1 MGRKIG
7 NTCLRSS
14 GRYAVSDCRRGPIEE
29 RMAVAT
35 LQVFRMRYRA
45 FFERFGRDPEPD
57 EPLFFDPAQDEP
69 IPPEPAVIRA
79 QVLAAASAAGVDGRM
94 VLGFMRV
101 DRLGRPRETAPATP
115 LSRHPAIHDRDRLG
129 YLPVVPEEPSS
140 SK

>member
-1 MGRKIG
+1 
-7 NTCLRSS
+7 
-14 GRYAVSDCRRGPIEE
+14 
-29 RMAVAT
+29 MAVAT

-69 IPPEPAVIRA
+69 VPPEPAVIRA

-94 VLGFMRV
+94 VLSFMRL
-101 DRLGRPRETAPATP
+101 DRLARPREASPATP
-115 LSRHPAIHDRDRLG
+115 LSRHRAIHDRDWSAH
-129 YLPVVPEEPSS
+129 LPVVPEEPSS